1 LNDTLKLLRR
11 MNLYECYMYLNN
23 DGYDAIY
30 CENVKF
36 YECLNDIDDDG
47 YNVIYYVNVNL

>member
-1 LNDTLKLLRR
+1 MKLLNDTLKLLRR

-23 DGYDAIY
+23 DGYDAMY

-47 YNVIYYVNVNL
+47 YDAI